1 MRVLGIGG
9 YDWLTGGIVTAIG
22 VFVVARSA
30 TYQVGSASHMGPGYF
45 PLVSGILV
53 IIFGLAIIFVEGRR
67 AVEGVNVQPQFRALV
82 FISLGLASFAA
93 LIERTGL
100 VPAVMATTILC
111 CLANKS
117 IRPLTAVAL
126 AVVAAA
132 LASAIFV
139 WGLRMPMDLIE
150 WG

>member
-1 MRVLGIGG
+1 MKVLGIGG

-22 VFVVARSA
+22 VFVVARSV

-93 LIERTGL
+93 LIERAGL

-117 IRPLTAVAL
+117 IRPPTAVAL